1 MAAGK
6 RRTYYRK
13 QDYDRPLLLTGNRS
27 GVRSPLSEMR
37 AHTPPRRFE
46 ISIITLNFFFVTT
59 SLQLESSRF
68 ESERKRGGERGIEEE
83 VN

>member
-27 GVRSPLSEMR
+27 GVRSPLPEMR

-46 ISIITLNFFFVTT
+46 ISIITLNFFFCHD
-59 SLQLESSRF
+59 ESPTRI
-68 ESERKRGGERGIEEE
+68 ESIRKRKKEGRGIEEE